1 MAPQTD
7 RSSAFALPSVAR
19 IQLPKAR
26 LRLTVLQDR
35 SAALSEAELR
45 VVPVRARERTRVQV
59 GVRVKR
65 FKGRPAIRNCGGRF
79 VFEVAL
85 DTPTVE
91 AYGLRVVPHQCR
103 RTSIEYRLVSREP
116 DEFVRRGESD
126 GRDGE
131 GAAR

>member
-26 LRLTVLQDR
+26 LRLAVLQDR

-45 VVPVRARERTRVQV
+45 VVPVRPRERTRVQV

-65 FKGRPAIRNCGGRF
+65 FKGATGNPELWWTFRVRSRP
-79 VFEVAL
+79 
-85 DTPTVE
+85 
-91 AYGLRVVPHQCR
+91 
-103 RTSIEYRLVSREP
+103 
-116 DEFVRRGESD
+116 
-126 GRDGE
+126 
-131 GAAR
+131 